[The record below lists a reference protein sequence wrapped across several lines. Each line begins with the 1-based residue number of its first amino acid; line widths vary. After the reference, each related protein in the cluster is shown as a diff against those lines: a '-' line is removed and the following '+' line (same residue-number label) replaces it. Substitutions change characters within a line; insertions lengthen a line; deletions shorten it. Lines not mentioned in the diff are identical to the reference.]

1 MKVIKQINLLV
12 FVGLTLCLLDG
23 CATPDRINMA
33 FDMKTGQ
40 PIASGLPHPET
51 WVYLGMQRTSDN
63 KLQALAWV
71 KPVRMTPRPNQSD
84 VTGRMSNAASMKVV
98 ALFLK
103 PREEYPHAWSESF
116 EYQDLPRPAMLPQ
129 AYLDVFKE
137 LQLRGC
143 PSGSVTPINVSSTE
157 LLLEA
162 KSGGCQRFGD
172 QDEID
177 CFLFGKTDMF
187 HMTYMVKTL
196 EMTPEQRAVAIKA
209 VTAWNI
215 Q

>member
-1 MKVIKQINLLV
+1 MKIIEQATLLV
-12 FVGLTLCLLDG
+12 FVALPLCLLDG
-23 CATPDRINMA
+23 CGTPDHINMA
-33 FDMKTGQ
+33 FDMKSGQ

-71 KPVRMTPRPNQSD
+71 KPVGMIPRPNQSGT
-84 VTGRMSNAASMKVV
+84 VSSAASAQVA

-103 PREEYPHAWSESF
+103 PREEYPHEWSESF
-116 EYQDLPRPAMLPQ
+116 EYQDLPRPAMSPQ

-143 PSGSVTPINVSSTE
+143 PSGSVTPISVNSTE

-177 CFLFGKTDMF
+177 RFLFGKTDMF
-187 HMTYMVKTL
+187 HMSYMVKTL
-196 EMTPEQRAVAIKA
+196 EMTPEQRETGIKA

>member
-1 MKVIKQINLLV
+1 MGIIKKITWFALCS
-12 FVGLTLCLLDG
+12 LTLCLLDG
-23 CATPDRINMA
+23 CATQDHINMS
-33 FDMKTGQ
+33 FDLKSGQ

-71 KPVRMTPRPNQSD
+71 KPVGMIPRSIQS
-84 VTGRMSNAASMKVV
+84 GAMSSADSVQAA

-103 PREEYPHAWSESF
+103 PREEYPHEWSESF
-116 EYQDLPRPAMLPQ
+116 EYQDLPRPAMSPQ
-129 AYLDVFKE
+129 AYLEVFKE

-143 PSGSVTPINVSSTE
+143 PSGSVTPISVSSTE

-177 CFLFGKTDMF
+177 RFVFGKTDTF

-196 EMTPEQRAVAIKA
+196 EMTPEQREVAIKA
-209 VTAWNI
+209 VAMWNT

>member
-1 MKVIKQINLLV
+1 MGIIKHITRFALCNLAR
-12 FVGLTLCLLDG
+12 CLLGG
-23 CATPDRINMA
+23 CATQDHINMA
-33 FDMKTGQ
+33 CDLKSGQ

-71 KPVRMTPRPNQSD
+71 KPVGMTPRPNQSG
-84 VTGRMSNAASMKVV
+84 TMSSAASAQVA

-103 PREEYPHAWSESF
+103 PREEYPHEWSESF

-129 AYLDVFKE
+129 AYLDFFKA
-137 LQLRGC
+137 QQKRAC
-143 PSGSVTPINVSSTE
+143 PSGSVTPIIVNSTE

-196 EMTPEQRAVAIKA
+196 EMTPEQREVAIKA

>member
-1 MKVIKQINLLV
+1 M
-12 FVGLTLCLLDG
+12 
-23 CATPDRINMA
+23 P
-33 FDMKTGQ
+33 
-40 PIASGLPHPET
+40 S
-51 WVYLGMQRTSDN
+51 
-63 KLQALAWV
+63 
-71 KPVRMTPRPNQSD
+71 
-84 VTGRMSNAASMKVV
+84 AASAQAA

-103 PREEYPHAWSESF
+103 PREEYPHEWSESF
-116 EYQDLPRPAMLPQ
+116 EYQDLPRPAMSPQ

-143 PSGSVTPINVSSTE
+143 PSGSVTPMRVSSAE

-177 CFLFGKTDMF
+177 RFLFGKTDMF

-196 EMTPEQRAVAIKA
+196 EMTPEQREAGIKA

>member
-1 MKVIKQINLLV
+1 MKQIALPG
-12 FVGLTLCLLDG
+12 FAGLALCLLGG
-23 CATPDRINMA
+23 CATPDHINMN
-33 FDMKTGQ
+33 FDMKSGQ

-63 KLQALAWV
+63 KLQALTWV
-71 KPVRMTPRPNQSD
+71 KPVGVASRPNHSG
-84 VTGRMSNAASMKVV
+84 TMSSAASAQVA

-103 PREEYPHAWSESF
+103 PREEYPHEWSESF
-116 EYQDLPRPAMLPQ
+116 EYQDLPRPAMPPQ

-143 PSGSVTPINVSSTE
+143 PSGSVTPISVSSTE

-196 EMTPEQRAVAIKA
+196 KMTPEQRETGIQA

>member
-1 MKVIKQINLLV
+1 MKRIALLV
-12 FVGLTLCLLDG
+12 FAGLTLCVLGG
-23 CATPDRINMA
+23 CATQDHINMA
-33 FDMKTGQ
+33 CDLKSGQ

-71 KPVRMTPRPNQSD
+71 KPVGMTPRPNQSG
-84 VTGRMSNAASMKVV
+84 TMSSAASAQVA

-103 PREEYPHAWSESF
+103 PREEYPHEWSESF
-116 EYQDLPRPAMLPQ
+116 EYQDLPRPAMSPQ

-137 LQLRGC
+137 LQLRSC
-143 PSGSVTPINVSSTE
+143 PSGSVTPISVSSTE

-162 KSGGCQRFGD
+162 KSGGCQRYGD

-177 CFLFGKTDMF
+177 RFLFGQTDMF

-196 EMTPEQRAVAIKA
+196 EMTPEQHEAGIKA
-209 VTAWNI
+209 VTAWNL

>member
-1 MKVIKQINLLV
+1 MKIIKQVTLLASI
-12 FVGLTLCLLDG
+12 GLTLCLLDG
-23 CATPDRINMA
+23 CATPDHINMA
-33 FDMKTGQ
+33 FDMKSGQ

-71 KPVRMTPRPNQSD
+71 KPMGMAPRPIYS
-84 VTGRMSNAASMKVV
+84 GSMSKAASAQVV

-116 EYQDLPRPAMLPQ
+116 EYQDLPRPAMSPQ
-129 AYLDVFKE
+129 EYLDFFKA
-137 LQLRGC
+137 QQKRAC
-143 PSGSVTPINVSSTE
+143 PSGSVTPIRVNSTE

-162 KSGGCQRFGD
+162 KSGGCERFGD

-187 HMTYMVKTL
+187 HMSYMVKTL
-196 EMTPEQRAVAIKA
+196 EMTPEQHEIGIKA